1 ARRSVQDEN
10 TTPREQAIAEVQQLR
25 KQWQETGHVPFKE
38 KDKLQDAYREVV
50 GTLFDKLDI
59 KENRARMADFQ
70 AGIEASAG
78 DSGKLSRE
86 RERLV
91 RACEQRRQELKTY
104 ENNMGFFNSKSK
116 NGDSI
121 VREMERKMQHLK
133 EEIAQISEKI
143 KIIDSNI

>member
-1 ARRSVQDEN
+1 M
-10 TTPREQAIAEVQQLR
+10 
-25 KQWQETGHVPFKE
+25 PFKE

-91 RACEQRRQELKTY
+91 RACEQRRQ
-104 ENNMGFFNSKSK
+104 
-116 NGDSI
+116 
-121 VREMERKMQHLK
+121 
-133 EEIAQISEKI
+133 
-143 KIIDSNI
+143 